1 MSSARTSRRHV
12 SVAIT
17 TVLAVT
23 LGAGALAAP
32 ASAAPATAVVAK
44 AADATTTPLAYAGGA
59 LLGAGTTGYLTRNGT
74 DENPE
79 LRWTTFADG
88 TSTVLPATRKTR
100 AEVYVSGSSDI
111 LMTSEE
117 GRYNGTSQHITLRN
131 LSTGAAPVDIDF
143 TKLGADHRFAG
154 LVGSTLLARGTG
166 ADGVDELLLLDA
178 TGDGQS
184 ARRVTGLPE
193 GAIVGTVAASRPGT
207 ALVNYAVHSGTDISR
222 YLVTVDLATAAVTGP
237 AYDVM
242 ESRYAGDTSALSAAH
257 AAWPESGD
265 RTVKLVIADLGSG
278 TVRRIPVGEG
288 GTAGTNVGLVG
299 SWVTYGTPTG
309 LDDEGTTAVPPLQT
323 FTARSLTSEETIP
336 LLDHM
341 THTVAAPD
349 GTLLAFGGTV
359 EKGEGLY
366 RIAAGA
372 DGRPA
377 AELVATTGQPTRLTY
392 LGDQF
397 RHLDLDGDPSKIHL
411 KWRMSRVNADV
422 YLKLTHRRT
431 GETFSLKMHVYRES
445 AGAYY
450 YDDQTFGLTW
460 AEIAQSSKLGRLANS
475 GHYDWSFRAV
485 PQNGIGPA
493 LEAKGEFYAKR
504 TSDPHDLSENRT
516 PDLIARDSEGLLWQI
531 DTAYDAAGKTLV
543 ATGPR
548 DPAGYSWHVYD
559 RIESIGNIGGAG
571 GDFVARDRDGVLWI
585 YDGAG
590 VGFNVTFPPR
600 TRIGG
605 GWNTYTELTGGSD
618 LNGDGKPDLVAVD
631 KTGDLYLYPSSTTRP
646 TLYNPRKK
654 VGHGWEVYD
663 QITAT
668 GNIGGNPAGDLVAR
682 DKAGKLWLYLG
693 KGDGTFATRTPIGN
707 GWGPYTDL
715 VGIGDG
721 NGDGTPDLYARG
733 TGNTSYFYAG
743 TGDWKYPFKART
755 ASSVLGDDENNAY
768 DKVS

>member
-1 MSSARTSRRHV
+1 MRSARTSRRHV

-17 TVLAVT
+17 TALAVT
-23 LGAGALAAP
+23 LGAGVLAAP
-32 ASAAPATAVVAK
+32 ASAVPTTAVVAK
-44 AADATTTPLAYAGGA
+44 TADATTPLAYAGGV
-59 LLGAGTTGYLTRNGT
+59 LLGAGTTGYLTRGGT
-74 DENPE
+74 YENPE

-88 TSTVLPATRKTR
+88 ASTMLPATQNTR
-100 AEVYVSGSSDI
+100 AEVYASGSSDI

-117 GRYNGTSQHITLRN
+117 GRYNGVSQRITLRN
-131 LSTGAAPVDIDF
+131 MSTGAAPVDIDF
-143 TKLGADHRFAG
+143 TKLGAEHRFAG

-166 ADGVDELLLLDA
+166 ADGATELLLLDA

-193 GAIVGTVAASRPGT
+193 GAIVGAVAASRPGT
-207 ALVNYAVHSGTDISR
+207 ALVNYVVRSGTDVSR

-242 ESRYAGDTSALSAAH
+242 DSRYADDTSALSATH
-257 AAWPESGD
+257 AAWPESDGRD
-265 RTVKLVIADLGSG
+265 VKLVIADLGSG
-278 TVRRIPVGEG
+278 AVRRVPVGAG

-299 SWVTYGTPTG
+299 SWVTYATPTG

-341 THTVAAPD
+341 THAVPAPD
-349 GTLLAFGGTV
+349 GALLVFGGTV

-377 AELVATTGQPTRLTY
+377 AELVATTGRPTRLTY

-431 GETFSLKMHVYRES
+431 GETFSVKMHIYRES

-460 AEIAQSSKLGRLANS
+460 AQIAQSSKLGKLANS

-485 PQNGIGPA
+485 PQNGIGPD
-493 LEAKGEFYAKR
+493 LEASGEFYARR

-516 PDLIARDSEGLLWQI
+516 PDLIALDGEGLLWQI
-531 DTAYDAAGKTLV
+531 DTKYDTAGKTLV
-543 ATGPR
+543 AAGAR
-548 DPAGYSWHVYD
+548 DQAGYSWQVYD

-571 GDFVARDRDGVLWI
+571 GDFVARDRDGVLWL

-590 VGFNVTFPPR
+590 VAFNVTFPPR
-600 TRIGG
+600 TKIGG
-605 GWNTYTELTGGSD
+605 GWNTYNHLTGGSD
-618 LNGDGKPDLVAVD
+618 LTDDGVPDLVATD
-631 KTGDLYLYPSSTTRP
+631 KAGDLWLYRTAGGGHISAVFDV
-646 TLYNPRKK
+646 RKK
-654 VGHGWEVYD
+654 IGHGWDVYN
-663 QITAT
+663 QITAV
-668 GNIGGNPAGDLVAR
+668 GDIGGGVAGDLVAR
-682 DKAGKLWLYLG
+682 DKDGVLWLYLG
-693 KGDGTFATRTPIGN
+693 KGDGTFAPRTKIGG
-707 GWGPYTDL
+707 GWNAYSDIVALGDAD
-715 VGIGDG
+715 GDG
-721 NGDGTPDLYARG
+721 RPDLYARG
-733 TGNTSYFYAG
+733 TGGTSYFYAG
-743 TGDWKYPFKART
+743 TGSWQTPFAPRT
-755 ASSVLGDDENNAY
+755 SSDVLGADGVTY
-768 DKVS
+768 LQVS